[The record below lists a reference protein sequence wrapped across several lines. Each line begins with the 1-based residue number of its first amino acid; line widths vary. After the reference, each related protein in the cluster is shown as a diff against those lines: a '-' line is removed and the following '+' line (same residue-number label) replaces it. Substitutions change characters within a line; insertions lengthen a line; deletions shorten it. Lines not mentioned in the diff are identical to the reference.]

1 MEIKIIE
8 EKDNPLLSR
17 TEITFECLY
26 HGEPTPTILEV
37 KKKLVA
43 LLNSDNDLLV
53 IDTLKPYFGEGKAK
67 GYAKV
72 YQDKKALDEIEPK
85 HIIEKNSEEKAETE
99 GEE

>member
-37 KKKLVA
+37 KK
-43 LLNSDNDLLV
+43 N
-53 IDTLKPYFGEGKAK
+53 
-67 GYAKV
+67 
-72 YQDKKALDEIEPK
+72 
-85 HIIEKNSEEKAETE
+85 
-99 GEE
+99 